1 MKTRIPL
8 VSVLSVCVLLLV
20 ACGRGQPVGQAA
32 PPSVIISEP
41 VNGQQVQQDQ
51 EVRILVTAVDAQ
63 GVTRLEVGVDGVLLY
78 TIQNASPASNA
89 PFAVQQTWTATTPG
103 SHAVMAVA
111 YNLAGVASNPAVAN
125 IIVTAAGGAPPPP
138 PPTAASPGAPQP
150 TATWT
155 PIAVSSQ
162 ESPPPPPPTT
172 APPPT
177 PTATTKPPPSGG
189 SGTTRPAS
197 PGLITDFEQ
206 FGTWKRGDQPNGTFT
221 QSSEQVHGGAYAGKL
236 AYNFPSG
243 GNDYVVFLQS
253 HLLGGQPN
261 QISAWVYGDASKHY
275 LNVWI
280 KDAKGETWQFPLGQ
294 VKHTGWQQM
303 FAWLDAG
310 APWPAGHID
319 GPSNGAVDYPID
331 FRGLVLDDIPDSYSG
346 SGVIYIDDL
355 RCDQASAPAPTP
367 TPTSTTKPPTAVP
380 SVSFWA
386 DDTHISSGDC
396 TWLHWD
402 VDNVR
407 EVYLDGKGV
416 VGHGE
421 KQKCPTVTTTYTLK
435 VVHLDGS
442 VKEYHVTVEVS

>member
-1 MKTRIPL
+1 MRTRIPL
-8 VSVLSVCVLLLV
+8 VFVLFACVLLLV
-20 ACGRGQPVGQAA
+20 ACGQGQPVSQAA
-32 PPSVIISEP
+32 PPSVLITEP

-51 EVRILVTAVDAQ
+51 ELRILVTAVDAQ

-78 TIQNASPASNA
+78 TLENPSPASNA

-111 YNLAGVASNPAVAN
+111 YNLAGVASNPVVAN
-125 IIVTAAGGAPPPP
+125 VVVTAAGGAPPPP
-138 PPTAASPGAPQP
+138 QPTSSSPGGPEP

-155 PIAVSSQ
+155 PIVISSQ
-162 ESPPPPPPTT
+162 ESPAPPPQTV

-177 PTATTKPPPSGG
+177 PTATTKPPPSG
-189 SGTTRPAS
+189 SGTTRPAG

-221 QSSEQVHGGAYAGKL
+221 QSSEQAHSGSSSGKL
-236 AYNFPSG
+236 AYSFPSG
-243 GNDYVVFLQS
+243 SNDFVVFLQS

-261 QISAWVYGDASKHY
+261 QISAWVYGDGSKHY

-310 APWPAGHID
+310 APWPAGRID
-319 GPSNGAVDYPID
+319 GPSNGTVDYPID

-355 RCDQASAPAPTP
+355 RCDQVSAPPPTP
-367 TPTSTTKPPTAVP
+367 TPTSTTKPPPAEP
-380 SVSFWA
+380 SVSFRA
-386 DDTHISSGDC
+386 DDTKISSGDC
-396 TWLHWD
+396 TRLRWD
-402 VDNVR
+402 VDNVDK
-407 EVYLDGKGV
+407 VYLDGEPK
-416 VGHGE
+416 VGHD
-421 KQKCPTVTTTYTLK
+421 KLKVCPTVTTTYTLK
-435 VVHLDGS
+435 VVLRDGS
-442 VKEYHVTVEVS
+442 VKEYYVTVEVV